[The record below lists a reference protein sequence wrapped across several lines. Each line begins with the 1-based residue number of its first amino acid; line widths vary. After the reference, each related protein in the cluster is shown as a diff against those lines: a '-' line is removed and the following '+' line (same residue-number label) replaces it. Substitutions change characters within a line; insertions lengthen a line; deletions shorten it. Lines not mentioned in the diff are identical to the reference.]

1 MRNKYDALKQLI
13 ALLDEY
19 EQQHPAFHLRDFA
32 GWLIQKCDD
41 ELDTDLSQPQ
51 LLQADLPL
59 SRYNPA
65 DEKTRFLETIARLA
79 RFHEFYIRK
88 GLREMMINTRLE
100 FLFLQTAD
108 VMEKVKKTDLINHFH
123 LEYTTGMDTIRRLI
137 NNKLLYEIQ
146 DESDKR
152 IKLLVLSEQGK
163 ETLKQS
169 LKKMEEEGNM
179 FLTAISDNKWKKALP
194 ALEEIETFHDAIFQK
209 HSNKTFAEL
218 SNLIESL
225 KHLYLSLIHI

>member
-1 MRNKYDALKQLI
+1 MINKYDALKQLI
-13 ALLDEY
+13 AVIDEY
-19 EQQHPAFHLRDFA
+19 EQQHSDFHLREFA
-32 GWLIQKCDD
+32 GWVIKKCDN
-41 ELDTDLSQPQ
+41 ELETDTPHPQ
-51 LLQADLPL
+51 ILPTDLPL

-100 FLFLQTAD
+100 FLFLQTTD
-108 VMEKVKKTDLINHFH
+108 LMGKIKKTDLVNHFH

-137 NNKLLYEIQ
+137 NNKLLYEIH

-163 ETLKQS
+163 EIVNQS
-169 LKKMEEEGNM
+169 LKKIEEEGNM
-179 FLTAISDNKWKKALP
+179 FLTAISDNKWKKAMP
-194 ALEEIETFHDAIFQK
+194 VLEEIEAFHDTIFQK

-225 KHLYLSLIHI
+225 KHLYK